1 MELFLIDFSIK
12 TLWQRLAAEDEKIF
26 DRCDTTEA
34 VLEEAAQKLNR
45 SLKEPGIDSVLKKK
59 LMSPSAF
66 L

>member
-1 MELFLIDFSIK
+1 VELFLIDFSIK
-12 TLWQRLAAEDEKIF
+12 ILWQRLLDEHEKIF